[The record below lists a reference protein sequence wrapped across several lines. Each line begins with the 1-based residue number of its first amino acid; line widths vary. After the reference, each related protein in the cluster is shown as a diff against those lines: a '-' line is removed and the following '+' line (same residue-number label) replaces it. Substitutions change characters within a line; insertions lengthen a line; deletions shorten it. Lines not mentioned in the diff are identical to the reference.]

1 MQNKVDSWL
10 DVIMKFIKDFRVAK
24 KGDLVILTEGITLG
38 KIGSTDSFR
47 ILTVS

>member
-1 MQNKVDSWL
+1 M
-10 DVIMKFIKDFRVAK
+10 IMKFIEDFRVVK
-24 KGDLVILTEGITLG
+24 RGDLVILTEGITVG